1 MNIAE
6 AVYTIKT
13 IFPNVSIHYVDGSTV
28 ATITILDNYI
38 NIAYLIQQTS
48 DKLIFNTAQYNYD
61 KFSEIL
67 NLFNVSIV
75 AQTVAEINVELT

>member
-13 IFPNVSIHYVDGSTV
+13 IFPDISIHYVDGSTV

-38 NIAYLIQQTS
+38 NIAYLIQQTP
-48 DKLIFNTAQYNYD
+48 DKLIFNTAQCNYD

-67 NLFNVSIV
+67 NLFNVNIV
-75 AQTVAEINVELT
+75 AQTVTEINVELT